1 MRAKPGARTNVCD
14 GSTRSLTCE
23 ALDEDDAPNARRV
36 SYPTPGASGATVER
50 TLLAPAGAHTAAL
63 DVLLTGFNDHR
74 CEVHMNGFDGKV
86 AIVTGAGSG
95 LGEAI
100 AKALASA
107 GVNVVLSDINLKAA
121 ERVARDIT
129 SAGGTA
135 RAIQQD
141 TAQPADSER
150 AVSYAVDTYGALHY
164 AVNNAGIGGAQAPV
178 GEVDIADW
186 DRVIDINLNGV
197 LYGMRYQIPAM
208 LKAGANNCAI
218 VNMASIHGAVAA
230 VGNGAYTAAKHGV
243 VGLTKNAAVE
253 YGHQGLRINCVG
265 PAYIETPLLAGLPDE
280 QRRALIERHP
290 LGRLGRPNEVA
301 PLVCFLLSDE
311 ASFMTGGYYLVD
323 GGYTAV

>member
-1 MRAKPGARTNVCD
+1 VK
-14 GSTRSLTCE
+14 
-23 ALDEDDAPNARRV
+23 
-36 SYPTPGASGATVER
+36 
-50 TLLAPAGAHTAAL
+50 
-63 DVLLTGFNDHR
+63 
-74 CEVHMNGFDGKV
+74 
-86 AIVTGAGSG
+86 
-95 LGEAI
+95 
-100 AKALASA
+100 
-107 GVNVVLSDINLKAA
+107 VVLSDIDLKAA
-121 ERVARDIT
+121 ERVAREIT

-141 TAQPADSER
+141 TAQPADSEK
-150 AVSYAVDTYGALHY
+150 AVSYAVGTYGALHY

-253 YGHQGLRINCVG
+253 YGPQGLRINCVG